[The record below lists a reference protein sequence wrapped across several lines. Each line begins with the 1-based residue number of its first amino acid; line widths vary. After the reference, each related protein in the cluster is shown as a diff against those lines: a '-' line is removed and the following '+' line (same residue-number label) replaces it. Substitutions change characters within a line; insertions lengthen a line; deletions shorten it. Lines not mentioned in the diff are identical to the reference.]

1 MEQAGTPSTLLG
13 YLLVAQRFG
22 LTVFQIDPGA
32 WFDALDWILF
42 NYAGA
47 QIEELD
53 LYSSME
59 ERPLT
64 VHELRQG
71 IIDKYPDSDILSDA
85 LEGVEPRQNPENL
98 PWQPDPQYQQWLDAV
113 SQLLVEAVGMRRDEL
128 PADYMWGDTYEA
140 GFSPA
145 GAINLLVG
153 PLDDPEALREAIY
166 IEGAGLGSFQRRHKL
181 SNQELADIALEA
193 LRRHAED
200 EDSDEE
206 FS

>member
-1 MEQAGTPSTLLG
+1 MLG

-145 GAINLLVG
+145 GG
-153 PLDDPEALREAIY
+153 
-166 IEGAGLGSFQRRHKL
+166 H
-181 SNQELADIALEA
+181 
-193 LRRHAED
+193 
-200 EDSDEE
+200 
-206 FS
+206 